1 MAENKAEMSNWAAR
15 EEVPIF
21 FENFYFWYVGKRTP
35 TKNVQK
41 STFV

>member
-21 FENFYFWYVGKRTP
+21 FENFYFWYVGKWTP